1 MKPRNLLSGMVILAF
16 TLYGAWRFIMDYLGA
31 PIRAAADYI
40 DNMGAGFWVCLAAA
54 GGITLIAS
62 RIRNG
67 RTR

>member
-1 MKPRNLLSGMVILAF
+1 MVILAF
-16 TLYGAWRFIMDYLGA
+16 TLYGLWRFIMDYLGA
-31 PIRAAADYI
+31 PIRAAAAYI

-54 GGITLIAS
+54 GWLTLIAS